1 MPEADRHDTSSI
13 YKKLTLPQL
22 QKDVPQLNWHEY
34 LQVSYC
40 TVIVICKKKSKK
52 NQFMQRNQLPLLFT
66 DNSRC
71 SSNSS
76 TKRTS
81 GQLCNAISNTNG
93 KNSERN

>member
-40 TVIVICKKKSKK
+40 TVIVICKKKK
-52 NQFMQRNQLPLLFT
+52 
-66 DNSRC
+66 
-71 SSNSS
+71 
-76 TKRTS
+76 
-81 GQLCNAISNTNG
+81 
-93 KNSERN
+93 